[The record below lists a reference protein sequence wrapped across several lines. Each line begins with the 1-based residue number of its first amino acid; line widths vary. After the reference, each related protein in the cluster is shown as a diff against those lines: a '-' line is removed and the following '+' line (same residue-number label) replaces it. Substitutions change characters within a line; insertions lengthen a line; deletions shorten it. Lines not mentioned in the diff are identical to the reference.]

1 MIIKQLSI
9 FVENKEGRLSEIT
22 QTLADN
28 GIDIRALSIA
38 DTTDYGILRLIVNDP
53 DKALKALKGE
63 GMTVSLTDVIAIAVP
78 DTPGGLNK
86 AVKVLSSDNISIE
99 YMYAFLNPR
108 KDTAFVILRVENN
121 ERAIKALTAGGIR
134 LMKNEEIYSL

>member
-1 MIIKQLSI
+1 M
-9 FVENKEGRLSEIT
+9 
-22 QTLADN
+22 
-28 GIDIRALSIA
+28 
-38 DTTDYGILRLIVNDP
+38 
-53 DKALKALKGE
+53 
-63 GMTVSLTDVIAIAVP
+63 SLTDVIAIAVP